1 MLAQSPRTV
10 TKAEEEEVRMAA
22 PAPEYPFDPLRDLD
36 GLWTV
41 ELAQRYLPIEGMP
54 PASYEAVE
62 GRLRMSPR
70 VGSAN
75 SWATGEL
82 YALLRSPARAAGHA
96 MYTALNVRT
105 GLSGWI
111 EPDLV
116 LLREPARQQTWI
128 EADQVLCAIEIIS
141 PSSFHRDRIDKSA
154 VCAAMGIP
162 YYMHVEIRPNDV
174 LIELLHLVGSE
185 YVLQAQAR
193 SGQVF
198 QADEPFA
205 FSFDPAEL
213 LEPR

>member
-1 MLAQSPRTV
+1 
-10 TKAEEEEVRMAA
+10 MAA
-22 PAPEYPFDPLRDLD
+22 PAPEYPFDPLIDLD

-54 PASYEAVE
+54 PARYEAAE

-70 VGSAN
+70 EGSAN
-75 SWATGEL
+75 SWAAAEL
-82 YALLRSPARAAGHA
+82 VALLRSPARVAGHA
-96 MYTALNVRT
+96 LYTALNVRT

-116 LLREPARQQTWI
+116 LLHQPVRQQTWI
-128 EADQVLCAIEIIS
+128 EAEQVLCPIEIIS
-141 PSSFHRDRIDKSA
+141 PSSFHRDRIDKPA
-154 VCAAMGIP
+154 VCAALGIP

-174 LIELLHLVGSE
+174 LIELLRLTGGE

-193 SGQVF
+193 SGQTF
-198 QADEPFA
+198 AADEPFS

>member
-1 MLAQSPRTV
+1 
-10 TKAEEEEVRMAA
+10 MAA
-22 PAPEYPFDPLRDLD
+22 PAPEYSFDPLIDLD

-54 PASYEAVE
+54 PARYEAVE
-62 GRLRMSPR
+62 GRLRTSPR
-70 VGSAN
+70 EGSAN
-75 SWATGEL
+75 SWAAGEL

-116 LLREPARQQTWI
+116 LLREPVRQQTWI
-128 EADQVLCAIEIIS
+128 ESAQVLCPIEIIS
-141 PSSFHRDRIDKSA
+141 PSSFHRDRIDKPA
-154 VCAAMGIP
+154 ICAAMGIP

-174 LIELLHLVGSE
+174 LIELLRLDGGHWT
-185 YVLQAQAR
+185 LQAQAR

-198 QADEPFA
+198 QSEEPFA